1 MDRGGVARR
10 EFTRIS
16 SVPRLRAVTARFR
29 TEALHSHRQ
38 RNDSGSDRWKD
49 KDGHNIPS
57 RVVVRERAGAY
68 TRPGAI
74 RMASGKITGGSGIDT
89 LQQRGQPG
97 LRVSE
102 RGGNWSRANRRGRC
116 HVSLRELRLRRFGHH
131 PSGREPPMAGAR
143 KRKWLSC
150 AGSQGS
156 RETPSYS
163 TELSC
168 AGPGSGFIWDDS
180 NCYRST
186 RECNYAERF
195 KLQYTDDQHHIVDPT
210 G

>member
-16 SVPRLRAVTARFR
+16 SLPRLRAVTARFR

-38 RNDSGSDRWKD
+38 RNDSGGDRWKD
-49 KDGHNIPS
+49 KDGHNVPS

-68 TRPGAI
+68 TRPRAI
-74 RMASGKITGGSGIDT
+74 RMDSGKITGGSGIDT

-116 HVSLRELRLRRFGHH
+116 HVSPRELCLRRFGDN

-156 RETPSYS
+156 RETPRYS
-163 TELSC
+163 TELSR
-168 AGPGSGFIWDDS
+168 AGAGSGFIWDDS
-180 NCYRST
+180 HCYRST
-186 RECNYAERF
+186 REWNDAERF
-195 KLQYTDDQHHIVDPT
+195 KL
-210 G
+210 